1 MIPLGSGIGPGHNQ
15 YSVRDDPVR
24 AATLATEYKAAI
36 KAAVLVAVPPQIAG
50 TLKWSKSTYPS
61 LDNPGLIAPLEVA
74 GLGSVS
80 AHIRQLMFLDDTKA
94 TQLERSDGVW
104 PAVEHSVAP
113 SAATSA

>member
-1 MIPLGSGIGPGHNQ
+1 MVQESGQDTTNTAFRMTQ
-15 YSVRDDPVR
+15 VR

-50 TLKWSKSTYPS
+50 ILKWSKSTYPS
-61 LDNPGLIAPLEVA
+61 LDNPERIAPLEVA

-80 AHIRQLMFLDDTKA
+80 AHIRQLMFLDVTKA

-113 SAATSA
+113 SAATST